1 MTTPADEAVVVDRVS
16 KNFGSTVALADVSF
30 SVQRAER
37 FGFIGP
43 DGAGKTTLFRILA
56 TLMVPDQGRA
66 RVLGRDVVSDLW
78 TLRARIGY
86 MPGRFSLYPDLSVD
100 ENLRFFASVFGTTIE
115 REYQQIAPIY
125 SQLEPF
131 RDRRAAA
138 LSGGM
143 KQKLALCCAL
153 VHRPEIL
160 FLDEPTTGVDA
171 VSRREFWDLL
181 DTFKQSGMTILVSTP
196 YMDEANRCDR
206 VALMQGGRIL
216 AIDTPQ
222 AIADSFDRPLFAI
235 RASDRYRALKA
246 LREWPHTHSVYPFGE
261 TLHYADKRTDVPAD
275 RIATEM
281 LAFLSSHGFDD
292 ASVERTAPTVEDSFI
307 ARMGAPEG
315 VRAA

>member
-1 MTTPADEAVVVDRVS
+1 MTTPADDAVAVDRVS

-131 RDRRAAA
+131 RDRRAAPA
-138 LSGGM
+138 SRGV
-143 KQKLALCCAL
+143 KQKLAPCRAPLP
-153 VHRPEIL
+153 RPGN
-160 FLDEPTTGVDA
+160 P
-171 VSRREFWDLL
+171 S
-181 DTFKQSGMTILVSTP
+181 P
-196 YMDEANRCDR
+196 
-206 VALMQGGRIL
+206 
-216 AIDTPQ
+216 
-222 AIADSFDRPLFAI
+222 
-235 RASDRYRALKA
+235 
-246 LREWPHTHSVYPFGE
+246 
-261 TLHYADKRTDVPAD
+261 PA
-275 RIATEM
+275 
-281 LAFLSSHGFDD
+281 
-292 ASVERTAPTVEDSFI
+292 P
-307 ARMGAPEG
+307 P
-315 VRAA
+315 

>member
-1 MTTPADEAVVVDRVS
+1 MTTPADDAVAVDRVS

-86 MPGRFSLYPDLSVD
+86 MPGRFSPYPDLSVD
-100 ENLRFFASVFGTTIE
+100 ENLRFFASVFATTIE

-131 RDRRAAA
+131 RDRRAAP

-153 VHRPEIL
+153 AHRPEIL
-160 FLDEPTTGVDA
+160 LLDEPTTGVDA
-171 VSRREFWDLL
+171 VARVRFWDLL
-181 DTFKQSGMTILVSTP
+181 DTFKQSGT
-196 YMDEANRCDR
+196 
-206 VALMQGGRIL
+206 RIL
-216 AIDTPQ
+216 GSTAYVDEPN
-222 AIADSFDRPLFAI
+222 P
-235 RASDRYRALKA
+235 SDR
-246 LREWPHTHSVYPFGE
+246 G
-261 TLHYADKRTDVPAD
+261 
-275 RIATEM
+275 
-281 LAFLSSHGFDD
+281 G
-292 ASVERTAPTVEDSFI
+292 
-307 ARMGAPEG
+307 
-315 VRAA
+315 